1 MWAIILIVIVVL
13 LAIWWFMTQNQKP
26 AEPAKTGLLSTPIEY
41 ALERCARSGRRSHAR
56 LNSVGVVGLGR
67 PRFWRWLRAPLREAA
82 ARSQVGVICVI
93 ALSAIAAGC
102 SSRPTAP
109 SSLDRARLTRA
120 RSTYSSRQRAR
131 LWPEPPG
138 VMFGGSRGRG
148 LDFADIVVSIPPAG
162 ARQPGDVTLPSS
174 LPANPERDFTILRAD
189 RMDLAQAKANFDA
202 RIRRI
207 PGRRVLIF
215 VHGFNT
221 RFEEAVYRFAQIVH
235 DARVDVAPVLFTWPS
250 GGNVTDYVYDRDS
263 AVYSRDAFEAVLQA
277 LVKDPNVDSISILAH
292 SMGNYLAVESLRQM
306 SIRDRGLSPKIRDVM
321 LASPDIDVDV
331 FRRQIAEIDAG
342 PRPAQFTLFIS
353 RDDRALGLS
362 SFLARNS
369 TRLGA
374 LDPAKEPYRSILEQG
389 RVQVIDLTGMAS
401 GDFTNHGKFASGE
414 VVGAIGQRLAEG
426 QSLSDAKGGL
436 IESLGTFTGGAINV
450 AAGVATGAV
459 AAPSEVFDPTKRER
473 SVDTAAQAT
482 ILEPVTA
489 PADKALPIPVEPRGE
504 LTVRV
509 AAMPADTNAN
519 GDIFGGWVL
528 SQMDA
533 AGGIASAEYAKG
545 RVVTIAIDAMTFI
558 RPVKVGDVL
567 CVYTAIDGVG
577 RTSMKVHVEAWA
589 RRRRTHDR
597 EKVTDATFT
606 FVAIDEDGRP
616 RPVTAGQAEGEI

>member
-1 MWAIILIVIVVL
+1 M
-13 LAIWWFMTQNQKP
+13 
-26 AEPAKTGLLSTPIEY
+26 
-41 ALERCARSGRRSHAR
+41 
-56 LNSVGVVGLGR
+56 GLGG
-67 PRFWRWLRAPLREAA
+67 RFWRWLRAPLRGAA

-102 SSRPTAP
+102 SSRPYGTLVVGPRAP
-109 SSLDRARLTRA
+109 DASQVDLLVATTRA
-120 RSTYSSRQRAR
+120 PV
-131 LWPEPPG
+131 LEPPG

-174 LPANPERDFTILRAD
+174 LPANPERDFAILRAD
-189 RMDLAQAKANFDA
+189 RMDLAQAKASFDA
-202 RIRRI
+202 RIRRT

-263 AVYSRDAFEAVLQA
+263 AMYSRDALEAVLQA
-277 LVKDPNVDSISILAH
+277 LVKDQYVDSISILAH
-292 SMGNYLAVESLRQM
+292 SMGNYIVVESLRQM

-331 FRRQIAEIDAG
+331 FRRQIAEIDSG

-362 SFLARNS
+362 SFLARDS

-374 LDPAKEPYRSILEQG
+374 LDPSKEPYRSILEQG

-450 AAGVATGAV
+450 AAGVASGAV

-482 ILEPVTA
+482 T
-489 PADKALPIPVEPRGE
+489 
-504 LTVRV
+504 
-509 AAMPADTNAN
+509 
-519 GDIFGGWVL
+519 L
-528 SQMDA
+528 SQ
-533 AGGIASAEYAKG
+533 
-545 RVVTIAIDAMTFI
+545 
-558 RPVKVGDVL
+558 
-567 CVYTAIDGVG
+567 
-577 RTSMKVHVEAWA
+577 
-589 RRRRTHDR
+589 
-597 EKVTDATFT
+597 
-606 FVAIDEDGRP
+606 
-616 RPVTAGQAEGEI
+616 

>member
-1 MWAIILIVIVVL
+1 MPRPP
-13 LAIWWFMTQNQKP
+13 QPSRN
-26 AEPAKTGLLSTPIEY
+26 STKQ
-41 ALERCARSGRRSHAR
+41 R
-56 LNSVGVVGLGR
+56 GVELGGE
-67 PRFWRWLRAPLREAA
+67 FWRWLRAPLTGTA
-82 ARSQVGVICVI
+82 ARSRASILCVT
-93 ALSAIAAGC
+93 ALSAMAVGC
-102 SSRPTAP
+102 SSRPYGTLVVGPSAP
-109 SSLDRARLTRA
+109 DASRVDLLVATTRA
-120 RSTYSSRQRAR
+120 PVA
-131 LWPEPPG
+131 EPPG

-162 ARQPGDVTLPSS
+162 ARQPGDVSLPSS
-174 LPANPERDFTILRAD
+174 LPANPERDFAILGAD

-235 DARVDVAPVLFTWPS
+235 DARVEVAPVLFTWPS

-263 AVYSRDAFEAVLQA
+263 AMYSRDALEAVLQA
-277 LVKDPNVDSISILAH
+277 LVKDQYVDSISILAH

-306 SIRDRGLSPKIRDVM
+306 SIRDHGLSPKIRDVM

-342 PRPAQFTLFIS
+342 PRPAQLTLFIS

-362 SFLARNS
+362 SFLARDS

-374 LDPAKEPYRSILEQG
+374 LDPSKEPYRSILEQG
-389 RVQVIDLTGMAS
+389 RVQVVDLTGMAS

-436 IESLGTFTGGAINV
+436 VESLGTFTNGAINV

-473 SVDTAAQAT
+473 SVDTAAQT
-482 ILEPVTA
+482 TS
-489 PADKALPIPVEPRGE
+489 
-504 LTVRV
+504 LT
-509 AAMPADTNAN
+509 
-519 GDIFGGWVL
+519 
-528 SQMDA
+528 Q
-533 AGGIASAEYAKG
+533 
-545 RVVTIAIDAMTFI
+545 
-558 RPVKVGDVL
+558 
-567 CVYTAIDGVG
+567 
-577 RTSMKVHVEAWA
+577 
-589 RRRRTHDR
+589 
-597 EKVTDATFT
+597 
-606 FVAIDEDGRP
+606 
-616 RPVTAGQAEGEI
+616 